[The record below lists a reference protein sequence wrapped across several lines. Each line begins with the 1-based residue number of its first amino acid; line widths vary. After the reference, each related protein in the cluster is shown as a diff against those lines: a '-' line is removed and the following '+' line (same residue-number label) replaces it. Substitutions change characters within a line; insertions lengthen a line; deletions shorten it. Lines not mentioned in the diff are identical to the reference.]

1 MKDLKVVVADKIH
14 ETIFGY
20 IKEHVVVIG
29 DYEDMKEC
37 ILNMVRSGHC
47 FAMDRDRLRDAMED
61 ITYMCSPEDDAN
73 RDRVCKS
80 LEYDDESDED
90 FDNEFGCGT
99 DRRERCPLGS
109 CPLKTSDAETPKE
122 PEPSQPKEPEPS
134 QPKPEASEEEVGES
148 A

>member
-1 MKDLKVVVADKIH
+1 MKDLKIVVADKIH
-14 ETIFGY
+14 ETIVGY
-20 IKEHVVVIG
+20 IGEHKIVIG
-29 DYEDMKEC
+29 DYEDMKDC
-37 ILNMVRSGHC
+37 VLNMVRSGHC

-90 FDNEFGCGT
+90 FDDEFGGGP
-99 DRRERCPLGS
+99 DRGACCPLGS
-109 CPLKTSDAETPKE
+109 CPLKASDTEKPKE
-122 PEPSQPKEPEPS
+122 PEPSQPEPD
-134 QPKPEASEEEVGES
+134 ATDEEVRES

>member
-14 ETIFGY
+14 ETIVGY
-20 IKEHVVVIG
+20 IGEHKVVIG

-37 ILNMVRSGHC
+37 VLNMVRSGHC

-90 FDNEFGCGT
+90 FDDEFGGGSDCT
-99 DRRERCPLGS
+99 RERCPLNTS
-109 CPLKTSDAETPKE
+109 CRETPCE
-122 PEPSQPKEPEPS
+122 TSSPDPD
-134 QPKPEASEEEVGES
+134 AADEEVRES

>member
-1 MKDLKVVVADKIH
+1 MKDLKIVVADKIH
-14 ETIFGY
+14 ETIVGY
-20 IKEHVVVIG
+20 IKEHKVVIG

-37 ILNMVRSGHC
+37 VLNMVRSGHC

-80 LEYDDESDED
+80 LEYDDDSDEE
-90 FDNEFGCGT
+90 FDEEFGCGSE
-99 DRRERCPLGS
+99 RRESCPIGS
-109 CPLKTSDAETPKE
+109 CPLKASDAEKPRE
-122 PEPSQPKEPEPS
+122 PEP
-134 QPKPEASEEEVGES
+134 EASDEEVRES

>member
-1 MKDLKVVVADKIH
+1 MKDLKIIVGDKIH
-14 ETIFGY
+14 ETIVGY
-20 IKEHVVVIG
+20 ISEHKVVIG

-37 ILNMVRSGHC
+37 VLNMVRSGHC

-80 LEYDDESDED
+80 LEYDDESDEE
-90 FDNEFGCGT
+90 FDEEFGCGS
-99 DRRERCPLGS
+99 DRIECCPIGS
-109 CPLKTSDAETPKE
+109 CPLKASDAEEPRE
-122 PEPSQPKEPEPS
+122 PEQSQPE
-134 QPKPEASEEEVGES
+134 PEASDAEVRES